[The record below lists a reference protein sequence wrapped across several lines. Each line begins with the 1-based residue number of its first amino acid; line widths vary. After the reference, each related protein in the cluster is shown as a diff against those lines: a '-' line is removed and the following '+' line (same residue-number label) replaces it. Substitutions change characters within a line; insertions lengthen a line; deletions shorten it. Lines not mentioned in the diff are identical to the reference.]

1 MGRKRNRS
9 TEDANRMYVGMDL
22 HKMYTQYA
30 VIDNDGVLVKEGSG
44 HSRRVLSDQGGH
56 GMAERS
62 WNQSVRTSLKGSSE
76 DCYRR
81 LSTGTGPSSR
91 PSANSEDSHFG
102 WLGWHH
108 SENDGPS
115 SGAFYK
121 IILIPAGAVLN
132 SLMNGLGLCPL
143 LLE

>member
-1 MGRKRNRS
+1 MPPTAGTEGRPTLYQSLSWSKRQETRHRRT
-9 TEDANRMYVGMDL
+9 TEGP
-22 HKMYTQYA
+22 
-30 VIDNDGVLVKEGSG
+30 SG

-91 PSANSEDSHFG
+91 PSANSEDSHLG

-108 SENDGPS
+108 SEKRPT
-115 SGAFYK
+115 
-121 IILIPAGAVLN
+121 V
-132 SLMNGLGLCPL
+132 
-143 LLE
+143 